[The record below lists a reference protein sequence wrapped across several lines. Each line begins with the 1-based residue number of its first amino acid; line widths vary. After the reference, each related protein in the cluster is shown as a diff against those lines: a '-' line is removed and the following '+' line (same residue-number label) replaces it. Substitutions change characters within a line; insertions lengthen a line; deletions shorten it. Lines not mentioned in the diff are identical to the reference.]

1 MELSITT
8 PALLFPAISLLLLA
22 YTNRYIAIAS
32 LVRKLIDD
40 YKAGTFDRKKLVL
53 QIFNLRKRLNYIRY
67 MQGFG
72 VFSFLLCI
80 MSMYSVYNS
89 WTHMANLFFAIS
101 LIALL
106 VSILFS
112 MIEIFKSTTALEIML
127 SEIEGLD
134 QE

>member
-40 YKAGTFDRKKLVL
+40 YKAGTFDRKKLVM
-53 QIFNLRKRLNYIRY
+53 QISNLRKRLNYIRY

-80 MSMYSVYNS
+80 MSMYSVYNAWS
-89 WTHMANLFFAIS
+89 YLANLLFAVS

-106 VSILFS
+106 ISILFS

-134 QE
+134 NE